1 MKPKI
6 YIRLI
11 FLSIFI
17 SSMIFV
23 KKSQGQIQSMEGP
36 RIGVTLITPGES
48 ADYLNQHTGNPAFT
62 TQYGW
67 QWESRFASGTNTTGL
82 VEWIAVIGG
91 MEHGKFLPSVSSIV
105 GYRTSDGFE
114 MGFGPNLSVSGL
126 GMVVA
131 MGINYKVGELNIPV
145 NIAWV
150 PKKDYE
156 RGGLFSSAETVYF
169 GSTYTLLVGF
179 NMAKK

>member
-1 MKPKI
+1 MKPKT

-11 FLSIFI
+11 FFFLFI
-17 SSMIFV
+17 ASMIFA
-23 KKSQGQIQSMEGP
+23 KKSQAQIQNLAGP

-48 ADYLNQHTGNPAFT
+48 ADYLNLHTGNPAFT

-67 QWESRFASGTNTTGL
+67 QWESRFASGTHTTGL
-82 VEWIAVIGG
+82 VEWIAVLGG

-105 GYRTSDGFE
+105 GFRNSDGFE
-114 MGFGPNLSVSGL
+114 MGFGPNLSAAGL

-131 MGINYKVGELNIPV
+131 MGITYKVGELNIPV

-156 RGGLFSSAETVYF
+156 RGGLFSPSETVYF
-169 GSTYTLLVGF
+169 GSTFTLLVGF
-179 NMAKK
+179 NMGTK